1 MAITSHAL
9 TSSWLQ
15 EARYDDQTRSLDVV
29 TAAGGVYRFA
39 NVPPDVV
46 EAFVSGGSP
55 GRAFHGVLQ
64 GYRT

>member
-1 MAITSHAL
+1 MAITNHTL

-15 EARYDDQTRSLDVV
+15 QARYDDQTRSLDVV
-29 TAAGGVYRFA
+29 TAAGGTYRFA
-39 NVPPDVV
+39 NVPPEVV
-46 EAFVSGGSP
+46 EELVGGGSP